1 MVKKYLR
8 QRIQFCKMLG
18 GWLVSRCPAQPR
30 VWSVSPG
37 TPDRGKSFSPE
48 EAGMMGILHQW
59 KFCPMEKGWSSNT
72 FVIWCEELTHWKR
85 PWCRERLREK
95 GEGGNRG
102 WDGWMASPTQWTWV
116 WPSSGRWW
124 RTGKPHALQ
133 SVGSQRVRHNLAT
146 EQQWKREDLLEMAP
160 KRQTQTQN
168 DKQADLSSKEGR
180 ISISVSCPK
189 MQNTKQWTLCHG
201 PPRTQR
207 WMEEDF
213 LDQEA
218 G

>member
-1 MVKKYLR
+1 MVNQYLR
-8 QRIQFCKMLG
+8 QRTQFCKMLG

-30 VWSVSPG
+30 VWSVSSG

-48 EAGMMGILHQW
+48 EAGMMEILHQW

-72 FVIWCEELTHWKR
+72 FVIWCEEPTHWKR
-85 PWCRERLREK
+85 PWCRERLRAK
-95 GEGGNRG
+95 GEGGDRG

-124 RTGKPHALQ
+124 TTGKPHALQ
-133 SVGSQRVRHNLAT
+133 STGLQRVRHNLAT

-160 KRQTQTQN
+160 KRQTQNQN

-180 ISISVSCPK
+180 ISISMSCPK
-189 MQNTKQWTLCHG
+189 MQNTNELCVMVHPG
-201 PPRTQR
+201 LRDEWRKTS
-207 WMEEDF
+207 
-213 LDQEA
+213 
-218 G
+218 